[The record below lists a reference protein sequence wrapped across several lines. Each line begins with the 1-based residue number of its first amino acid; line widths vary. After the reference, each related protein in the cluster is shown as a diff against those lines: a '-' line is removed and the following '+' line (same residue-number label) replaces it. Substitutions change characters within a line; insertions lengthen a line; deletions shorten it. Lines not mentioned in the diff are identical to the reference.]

1 MIKKICIIFTL
12 LFTFISPHFLEA
24 ATSSNVSIKTNPI
37 FNTKNLIHLPVE
49 LSETEL
55 KSIEGKYWPL
65 VVRFGHG
72 AFMGGLGYTSTYWST
87 RSTGRSS
94 SWRWSGL
101 GTSMLGGGVSNLF
114 LNPYLSSTLGV
125 GLGSFISSW
134 SWGW

>member
-1 MIKKICIIFTL
+1 MIKKICILFTL
-12 LFTFISPHFLEA
+12 FFTFSSPLILEA
-24 ATSSNVSIKTNPI
+24 SSAFQNLNQSQNI
-37 FNTKNLIHLPVE
+37 FNTTK
-49 LSETEL
+49 LSQIPIQLSDSEL
-55 KSIEGKYWPL
+55 KSIEGNYWPL
-65 VVRFGHG
+65 VLRFGHG
-72 AFMGGLGYTSTYWST
+72 AFMGGLGYTTTYWST